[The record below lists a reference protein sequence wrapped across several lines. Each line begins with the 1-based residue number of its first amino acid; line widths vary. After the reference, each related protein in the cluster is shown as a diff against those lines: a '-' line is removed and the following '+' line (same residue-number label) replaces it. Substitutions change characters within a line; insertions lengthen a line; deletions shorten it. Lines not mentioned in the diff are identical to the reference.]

1 MPELRKDPIVGR
13 WVIIAHERAKRPH
26 DFKGEAQAPGRARA
40 LPVLRGAGGQD
51 AARDRRLSRPRHA
64 GPTGPGW
71 RIRVVPNK
79 FPALKIEGNLNKRGD
94 GIYDMMAGIGAHEVI
109 IESPRHH
116 ISMAALAEDN
126 IREVLWV
133 YRDRLVDLKKDTRL
147 VHGML
152 FKNVGAA
159 GGASLEHTHSQL
171 IVTPIV
177 PISVWE
183 EMTGALEF
191 FNYRGRCIYCD
202 MVQQEL
208 ATEKRIVLD
217 TTHFTAFCPYA
228 SRFPFETWIVPK
240 AHSSHF
246 ENIPKPGVDDLGS
259 VLRQVLNKLELALD
273 NPSYN
278 YIIHTAPVR
287 PPGAAALPLAH
298 RGHPPAD
305 QGRRASSGVRAST
318 STRSPPSTRRLPP
331 RGRGRDRRPVC
342 RRSSGAEPAACAA
355 SSRRSEA
362 SMKRRSETAR
372 SALPVR
378 HRRSDADA
386 RLARARVGPR
396 FTCRRRRSMLRTR
409 SRSCPPSRLI
419 LALHNHQPVGNFDGV
434 FEAAYRDSYLPF
446 LDVLEGLPRDPVR
459 PAHLG
464 PAAGMA
470 GRAAARLRRAGPRR
484 WSRRAGSR
492 SSAAGSTSRS

>member
-26 DFKGEAQAPGRARA
+26 DFTAETQLQAEGGFCPFCEGHEDKTPPEIVAYRE
-40 LPVLRGAGGQD
+40 RGT
-51 AARDRRLSRPRHA
+51 RPN
-64 GPTGPGW
+64 GPGW

-79 FPALKIEGNLNKRGD
+79 FPALKVEGNLNKRGE
-94 GIYDMMAGIGAHEVI
+94 GMYDKMAGVGAHEVI
-109 IESPRHH
+109 IESPQHH
-116 ISMAALAEDN
+116 VSMATLSEDN

-133 YRDRLVDLKKDTRL
+133 YRDRLVDLKKDSRL

-217 TTHFTAFCPYA
+217 TPLFTAFCPYA

-240 AHSSHF
+240 HHSSHF

-259 VLRQVLNKLELALD
+259 VLRLVLNKLELALD
-273 NPSYN
+273 TPAYN
-278 YIIHTAPVR
+278 YIIHTGPFDHQELPHYHWHIEIIPRLTKVAGFEWGSGFYINPV
-287 PPGAAALPLAH
+287 PPEDAESFLRETEVGQGGAMVPIAHGTGLA
-298 RGHPPAD
+298 
-305 QGRRASSGVRAST
+305 
-318 STRSPPSTRRLPP
+318 
-331 RGRGRDRRPVC
+331 
-342 RRSSGAEPAACAA
+342 
-355 SSRRSEA
+355 
-362 SMKRRSETAR
+362 
-372 SALPVR
+372 
-378 HRRSDADA
+378 
-386 RLARARVGPR
+386 
-396 FTCRRRRSMLRTR
+396 
-409 SRSCPPSRLI
+409 
-419 LALHNHQPVGNFDGV
+419 
-434 FEAAYRDSYLPF
+434 
-446 LDVLEGLPRDPVR
+446 
-459 PAHLG
+459 
-464 PAAGMA
+464 
-470 GRAAARLRRAGPRR
+470 
-484 WSRRAGSR
+484 
-492 SSAAGSTSRS
+492 